1 MLIPTQKA
9 GFMYFKKD
17 KNLLPKEFADRAALK
32 TQSPQHRLLRSRG
45 FKKPS
50 ILAKF
55 SVLGLLWL
63 YLLGY
68 QPAFTIPPI
77 KKAIARAEFSQ
88 EQIIEVDSFK
98 QPFLLPHPGY
108 ISTRY
113 SRWHPGID
121 IATGLS
127 MPVRPIQDGEV
138 REISYNFWGLG
149 NHIVVDHGQEISSLY
164 AHMGRVY
171 VKKGDH
177 VTPSS
182 ILGQVGLTGR
192 TSGPHTHLEVT
203 RGGHHINPENILPQ
217 LPNMP
222 RLTLTKKEL
231 TEAVEAKAELKF
243 DL

>member
-1 MLIPTQKA
+1 
-9 GFMYFKKD
+9 MYFRKD
-17 KNLLPKEFADRAALK
+17 KNLLPKGFVDGAAPK
-32 TQSPQHRLLRSRG
+32 THTSQHRLLRSRG

-68 QPAFTIPPI
+68 QPAFTIPPV
-77 KKAIARAEFSQ
+77 KKAIAKAEFSQ
-88 EQIIEVDSFK
+88 EQIIEADSFK

-108 ISTRY
+108 ISTHY

-121 IATGLS
+121 IATGLG
-127 MPVRPIQDGEV
+127 MPVRPIQDGTVQEV
-138 REISYNFWGLG
+138 SYGFWGLG
-149 NHIVVDHGQEISSLY
+149 NHVVLDHGQQVLSLY

-171 VKKGDH
+171 VKKGDQ
-177 VTPSS
+177 VTPLST
-182 ILGQVGLTGR
+182 LGQVGLTGR
-192 TSGPHTHLEVT
+192 TSGPHTHLEVI
-203 RGGHHINPENILPQ
+203 RGGQHINPENILPQ

-222 RLTLTKKEL
+222 LLTLTKNEL
-231 TEAVEAKAELKF
+231 TEAVDAKKELKF

>member
-1 MLIPTQKA
+1 
-9 GFMYFKKD
+9 MYFRKD
-17 KNLLPKEFADRAALK
+17 KNLLSKEFVDRVALK

-45 FKKPS
+45 FKRPS

-55 SVLGLLWL
+55 SVLSLLWL

-77 KKAIARAEFSQ
+77 KKAIAKAEFSQ
-88 EQIIEVDSFK
+88 EQMIETDSFK
-98 QPFLLPHPGY
+98 QPFSLPHPGY
-108 ISTRY
+108 VSTHY

-121 IATGLS
+121 IATGLG
-127 MPVRPIQDGEV
+127 MPVHPIQDGTVQEV
-138 REISYNFWGLG
+138 SYSFWGLG
-149 NHIVVDHGQEISSLY
+149 NHVVVDHGQQIVSLY

-171 VKKGDH
+171 VKKGAR

-182 ILGQVGLTGR
+182 TLGQVGLTGR

-203 RGGHHINPENILPQ
+203 RDKRHINPENILPQ

-222 RLTLTKKEL
+222 TLTLTKKEL
-231 TEAVEAKAELKF
+231 TEAIEAKAELKF